1 MISPLHQTALNS
13 PEATAIQLPKNSRH
27 YAWLNHHETAN
38 NTVIH
43 HAASHGTIS
52 ISYLQLSQIVSN
64 LVESLQAQGVSRDSR
79 IACIS
84 SNNLEMICLY
94 WACVDIGA
102 IFLPISPRFPISQVA
117 ELCQRFEIDYFWFET
132 INAEVTSDNS
142 THKIAEPELAGI
154 TQLKL
159 ELAVTLTH
167 ELTNKSYNDKHTT
180 SKPTVDA
187 DKPLNIIL
195 TSGSSGRPKGVVHCL
210 ANHIASASG
219 SAKNIPL
226 TLNDSW
232 LLSLPLFHIGGL
244 AIINRCALA
253 GAAVV
258 LSSKQALWQQITDA
272 EVSHVSLVAA
282 QLTEILAQHPQALDR
297 VKALLLGGGAIEPHL
312 VSALA
317 DRHINAYCSYGM
329 SEMSSQITTALIN
342 PQGHLGKPLANRQLT
357 IRDSAIWVKGECL
370 FLGYL
375 ANGLNE
381 ESSESNKLL
390 SLSKPTD
397 EQGWFNTQDL
407 GELDVDGNLHLLGR
421 ADNMFICGGENIHP
435 EEIEAAI
442 KAYPSVENAIVFAQE
457 DLKFS
462 LLPAA
467 IIQLKASEQLNS
479 PATSDIETTKLVS
492 EDSESEDSEAKT
504 TDAQTTETQTSEN
517 RVTTISAAKIN
528 AIEALVL
535 TKIARFKRPRH
546 YYTWPND
553 VVTTGL
559 KIPRKAIIAAV
570 KQRIAKS

>member
-13 PEATAIQLPKNSRH
+13 PEATAIQLPTTSHH
-27 YAWLNHHETAN
+27 YAWQNVNETVNNETAN
-38 NTVIH
+38 NEAVKNQSVSH
-43 HAASHGTIS
+43 HT
-52 ISYLQLSQIVSN
+52 ISYLQLSHIVSN
-64 LVESLQAQGVSRDSR
+64 LVESLKVQKVSRNSR

-102 IFLPISPRFPISQVA
+102 IFLPISPRFPASQVA
-117 ELCQRFEIDYFWFET
+117 ELCQRFEIGYFWSET
-132 INAEVTSDNS
+132 INVDVTNTELIRDNS
-142 THKIAEPELAGI
+142 TDKTAEPEFAA
-154 TQLKL
+154 TSQLKL
-159 ELAVTLTH
+159 ELTDKPFSKKNTL
-167 ELTNKSYNDKHTT
+167 

-195 TSGSSGRPKGVVHCL
+195 TSGSSGKPKGVVHCL

-219 SAKNIPL
+219 SAENIPL

-253 GAAVV
+253 GAALV
-258 LSSKQALWQQITDA
+258 LSSKHALWQQITDA
-272 EVSHVSLVAA
+272 DISHVSLVAA
-282 QLTEILAQHPQALDR
+282 QLTEILAQQPQALDK

-342 PQGHLGKPLANRQLT
+342 PQGHLGKPLNNRQLT
-357 IRDSAIWVKGECL
+357 IRDGAIWVKGECL

-375 ANGLNE
+375 TQGNTQQLQQQVE
-381 ESSESNKLL
+381 HSEQADKQPQEQIP
-390 SLSKPTD
+390 LSKAID

-407 GELDVDGNLHLLGR
+407 GEFDADGNLLLLGR
-421 ADNMFICGGENIHP
+421 TDNMFICGGENIHP

-442 KAYPSVENAIVFAQE
+442 KAHPSVQNAIVFAQE

-467 IIQLKASEQLNS
+467 IIQLKANAQLNGPS
-479 PATSDIETTKLVS
+479 TSELDVREPET
-492 EDSESEDSEAKT
+492 KT
-504 TDAQTTETQTSEN
+504 TEAQTSEN
-517 RVTTISAAKIN
+517 RLTTFTAADIN
-528 AIEALVL
+528 SIEELVL

-553 VVTTGL
+553 VETTGL

-570 KQRIAKS
+570 KQRITKS